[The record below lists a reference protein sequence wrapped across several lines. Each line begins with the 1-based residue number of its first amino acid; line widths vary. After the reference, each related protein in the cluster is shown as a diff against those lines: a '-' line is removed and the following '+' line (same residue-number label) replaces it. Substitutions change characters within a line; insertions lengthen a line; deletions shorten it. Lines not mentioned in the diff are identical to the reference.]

1 MKLKGRTLGIIY
13 APSNLLSHFLE
24 VRSIINKS
32 INLVCVNPKVIYF
45 SGPTLLHDHSAT
57 QLVKNEFKP

>member
-45 SGPTLLHDHSAT
+45 ILSDVNA
-57 QLVKNEFKP
+57 KI